1 MADDVRQHRVRGQA
15 ENGAWRRGR
24 SRFEHGASADKPR
37 RGGRSCVGGVSN
49 PWCVGLTVPCV
60 SLEYQSDSQRRSGG
74 GGADAAA
81 SEQATGYSGER
92 CGRKKE
98 AKEAGL

>member
-1 MADDVRQHRVRGQA
+1 
-15 ENGAWRRGR
+15 
-24 SRFEHGASADKPR
+24 
-37 RGGRSCVGGVSN
+37 
-49 PWCVGLTVPCV
+49 LTVPCV

-81 SEQATGYSGER
+81 SEQAAGYSGER